1 MVALAADAGGPRR
14 HTCPPTTKRK
24 ATKTGKLAEAG
35 KRGKADKR
43 GNPRR
48 SAALADQQVED
59 TLAWLKRHGTK
70 RTRDGMAGY
79 GIFTDK
85 AFGVP
90 MATMLQLAKR
100 LGRNHSLAAALWATG
115 WYEARMVAAFVA
127 DPAQVTPAQMDR
139 WRRDFDNW
147 AICDTVCFHLFDRT
161 PHAWRKV
168 AAVVPAGAT
177 SSASARPSP
186 CWRAWPCTTRAGVDQ
201 PFADSLALVEAAAG
215 DQRNFVKKAVSWALR
230 AIGRRNSALNNA
242 AVTVARRLA
251 LSTAPPARWIGKDA
265 LRDLTSPA
273 TLRRLTSLHH
283 RAAV

>member
-1 MVALAADAGGPRR
+1 M
-14 HTCPPTTKRK
+14 PPTTKRK

-35 KRGKADKR
+35 KRGKADKG

-115 WYEARMVAAFVA
+115 WYEARTVAAFVA

-168 AAVVPAGAT
+168 AQW
-177 SSASARPSP
+177 SSR
-186 CWRAWPCTTRAGVDQ
+186 RDEFGKRAGFALLACLALHDKSKLDQ